1 MTINTRVIRILL
13 HNNQMPFIEIQ
24 EGLRIQVLPDMSYLP
39 RCRKHQFAAF
49 IADRG
54 VLVVWD
60 DDPKKILGRIERFE
74 TALMKM
80 IWGNQ
85 SAYPEEDEKK
95 EDVEKEV
102 KEIEGD
108 PENPGESK
116 PRKVML
122 LQAFITAFTVC
133 MTIVVIGA
141 GWRQI
146 AIELMTDRNWIRIA
160 FILAF
165 VPQFWLALVCS
176 ILNPRVHSIADR
188 FLSSSFRLSAPASLR
203 LLDRSVRYTRIQNT
217 IPVDHQSGWTE
228 RKGPFPM

>member
-1 MTINTRVIRILL
+1 
-13 HNNQMPFIEIQ
+13 MPFIEIK

-39 RCRKHQFAAF
+39 RCQKHQFAAF

-54 VLVVWD
+54 ILVVWD

-95 EDVEKEV
+95 EDI
-102 KEIEGD
+102 EIEVEEVGGD

-122 LQAFITAFTVC
+122 LQAVITSFTVC
-133 MTIVVIGA
+133 STIVVIGA

-146 AIELMTDRNWIRIA
+146 AIEIMTDHNFIRVA

-176 ILNPRVHSIADR
+176 ILHFECALVLTL
-188 FLSSSFRLSAPASLR
+188 FQVLLSSSLHQH
-203 LLDRSVRYTRIQNT
+203 RSDHWTRR
-217 IPVDHQSGWTE
+217 SGTQKYKILFWQTT
-228 RKGPFPM
+228 KTVG